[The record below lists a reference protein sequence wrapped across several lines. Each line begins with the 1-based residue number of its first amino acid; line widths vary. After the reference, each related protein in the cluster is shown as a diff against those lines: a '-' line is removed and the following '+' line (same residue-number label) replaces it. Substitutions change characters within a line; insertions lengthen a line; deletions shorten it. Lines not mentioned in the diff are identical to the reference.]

1 LCRACGSNWGNAA
14 YILKIFCRSTCSSAN
29 FGEACSRW
37 QERPFKQEKIVIRFG
52 LIEATTLSLLLA
64 VAGPAMAGDTQPS
77 SVQRSKGGQA
87 RPVAA
92 RVNAYNNLNDPN
104 LPVENALRWGYSQGH
119 QYYPS
124 GFGGLYG
131 DGRYPGNVI
140 SNDNHP

>member
-1 LCRACGSNWGNAA
+1 
-14 YILKIFCRSTCSSAN
+14 
-29 FGEACSRW
+29 
-37 QERPFKQEKIVIRFG
+37 VIKFG
-52 LIEATTLSLLLA
+52 LIEATALSLILLLA
-64 VAGPAMAGDTQPS
+64 APAMAGDTQQS
-77 SVQRSKGGQA
+77 SVQHSKGQVHSQVHSQARPQA
-87 RPVAA
+87 RPVVASSI
-92 RVNAYNNLNDPN
+92 NDPN

>member
-1 LCRACGSNWGNAA
+1 M
-14 YILKIFCRSTCSSAN
+14 
-29 FGEACSRW
+29 
-37 QERPFKQEKIVIRFG
+37 IRFG

-64 VAGPAMAGDTQPS
+64 AAGPAMAGDTQQP
-77 SVQRSKGGQA
+77 SVQHGKGGQA
-87 RPVAA
+87 RPQAHPVAA
-92 RVNAYNNLNDPN
+92 RMNAINPDDPN